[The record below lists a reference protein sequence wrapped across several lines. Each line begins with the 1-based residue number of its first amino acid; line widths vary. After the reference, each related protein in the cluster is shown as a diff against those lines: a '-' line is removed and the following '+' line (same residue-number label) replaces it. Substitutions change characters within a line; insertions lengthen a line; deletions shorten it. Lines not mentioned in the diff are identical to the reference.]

1 MSAEYRQGSS
11 LDGVPLNQLQD
22 WYSELSDQL
31 DAARRRKDRMETV
44 QLMAERELLRVV
56 IDGRVDDLLAG
67 NAPRRLSR
75 PEL

>member
-1 MSAEYRQGSS
+1 
-11 LDGVPLNQLQD
+11 
-22 WYSELSDQL
+22 
-31 DAARRRKDRMETV
+31 METV